1 MLPIFG
7 KMYDIQVII
16 MLGNNGRVQWL
27 DSMLANNNMAPEN
40 SLLDCPASA
49 ILVL

>member
-1 MLPIFG
+1 
-7 KMYDIQVII
+7 MYDIQVTIV
-16 MLGNNGRVQWL
+16 LDNNSSVQRF

>member
-7 KMYDIQVII
+7 KIYDIQVII
-16 MLGNNGRVQWL
+16 MLGNNGRVQRL
-27 DSMLANNNMAPEN
+27 DSMLANNMAPEN